1 MAPRLAMTVIGLAPL
16 LLAVLGIGVGLCMVR
31 WASR

>member
-1 MAPRLAMTVIGLAPL
+1 MALEMARTLIGLAPI

>member
-1 MAPRLAMTVIGLAPL
+1 MTPAMARTLIGLAPL